1 LGLKEGL
8 ALAANSCVSKFWI
21 LGSLVLLWSQAVYSE
36 DSPEL
41 FIESYLE
48 NLLTAEDPLVS
59 SAPPQQIELE
69 CGSKRDRIV
78 DGSGATVEYKFSE
91 GFEGVRDLTNCCNM
105 GLSDCTSTLL
115 NHIDM
120 QTPAASCPGCGS
132 CGQCGSQLEGC
143 EPRKM
148 IDMPNEKV
156 GWECTAYGLPP
167 IKSCRIECWLKRPIT
182 VTLECTKCTHPPPP
196 PASTGSIHVLSE
208 P

>member
-1 LGLKEGL
+1 M
-8 ALAANSCVSKFWI
+8 AANSCVSKFWL

-41 FIESYLE
+41 LIGSSLE
-48 NLLTAEDPLVS
+48 NLLTAQDPLVS

-69 CGSKRDRIV
+69 CGSKRDRSV
-78 DGSGATVEYKFSE
+78 SFGGATVEYKFSE

-120 QTPAASCPGCGS
+120 RTPAASCPGCGS
-132 CGQCGSQLEGC
+132 CSQCDSLLNGC
-143 EPRKM
+143 KPRKT
-148 IDMPNEKV
+148 IDMPNDNV
-156 GWECTAYGLPP
+156 GHECTAFGSEP
-167 IKSCRIECWLKRPIT
+167 IKSCRIECWLEQPIK

-208 P
+208 H